1 VISYRVNLPDAKY
14 SKPEQ
19 RVAFFENLVD
29 RMRSLTGVKAV
40 GAASAP
46 PFGGHWGNFWEAEG
60 NPPLGPND
68 KNPVVLLVVATPG
81 YFDAIGMTLLA
92 GRALRDED
100 ADSKH
105 IRAAIVNETFAK
117 HYWPA
122 GKAIGKRIRFR
133 GSKGDWIEVVGLTR
147 DEKHYGLDQE
157 MKPSVFLPLRGV
169 SRNSMAIVL
178 RTSIQPKMLTAPA
191 REVLRQ
197 IDPDLPMF
205 DVRTMTERL
214 ERSLWARRAYS
225 WLFGA
230 FAIIAVV
237 LAAAGIYGV
246 VSYAVSQ
253 RTQEIGI
260 RMALGAQ
267 PGQVMREILTSGML
281 MVSIGMA
288 LGVGGALAAVRLL
301 QTLLFGVSARDPWI
315 YGAVLLGVACVGL
328 LANMVPARRAASV
341 DPMRALHFE

>member
-1 VISYRVNLPDAKY
+1 
-14 SKPEQ
+14 
-19 RVAFFENLVD
+19 
-29 RMRSLTGVKAV
+29 M
-40 GAASAP
+40 
-46 PFGGHWGNFWEAEG
+46 GGHWGNFWEAEG

-68 KNPVVLLVVATPG
+68 KNPVVLQVVATPG
-81 YFDAIGMTLLA
+81 YFDAIGMALLA
-92 GRALRDED
+92 GRVFED
-100 ADSKH
+100 QDIDSKH
-105 IRAAIVNETFAK
+105 ILHAVIVNETFAK
-117 HYWPA
+117 HFWP
-122 GKAIGKRIRFR
+122 GVSPIGKRIRTN
-133 GSKGDWIEVVGLTR
+133 GSKGEWIQVVGLMR

-157 MKPSVFLPLRGV
+157 MKPSVFLPLKSV

-178 RTSIQPKMLTAPA
+178 RTSIEPQMLTTPS

-197 IDPDLPMF
+197 MDPDLPMY

-214 ERSLWARRAYS
+214 QQSIWARRAYS

-230 FAIIAVV
+230 FAIIAVL

-246 VSYAVSQ
+246 ISYAVSQ

-267 PGQVMREILTSGML
+267 PSQVMREILRSGML
-281 MVSIGMA
+281 MVSTGMV
-288 LGVGGALAAVRLL
+288 LGVAGALATVRLL

>member
-1 VISYRVNLPDAKY
+1 
-14 SKPEQ
+14 
-19 RVAFFENLVD
+19 
-29 RMRSLTGVKAV
+29 V

-46 PFGGHWGNFWEAEG
+46 PLGGHQGNFWEAEG

-68 KNPVVLLVVATPG
+68 KNPVVLQVIASPE
-81 YFDAIGMTLLA
+81 YFDAIGMTFLA
-92 GRALRDED
+92 GRSLQETD

-105 IRAAIVNETFAK
+105 IRAAVVNETFAK
-117 HYWPA
+117 HYWGSA
-122 GKAIGKRIRFR
+122 GAIGKRIRYR
-133 GSKGDWIEVVGLTR
+133 GSKDDWIQVVGLTR
-147 DEKHYGLDQE
+147 DEKHYGLDEE
-157 MKPSVFLPLRGV
+157 MKPSVFLPLHGV
-169 SRNSMAIVL
+169 SRNSMSIVL
-178 RTSIQPKMLTAPA
+178 RTSIAPQMLAAPA

-197 IDPDLPMF
+197 LDPDLPMY

-214 ERSLWARRAYS
+214 QQSIWARRAYS

-267 PGQVMREILTSGML
+267 PRQVMREILKNGML
-281 MVSIGMA
+281 MVFIGMV
-288 LGVGGALAAVRLL
+288 LGVAGALAAVRLL
-301 QTLLFGVSARDPWI
+301 QTLLFGVSARDPWV